1 MEEKELPNFN
11 SKSMSCI
18 VCDEKMFYSPE
29 NLVHVCLRE
38 DHGILA
44 FFEPENCWFAASE
57 NTNIRLEKAGVKHHL
72 VPKQVF
78 ENGGIGANLECEYN
92 EKKDA

>member
-1 MEEKELPNFN
+1 
-11 SKSMSCI
+11 
-18 VCDEKMFYSPE
+18 MFR
-29 NLVHVCLRE
+29 CLSFHYIR
-38 DHGILA
+38 ILA

-92 EKKDA
+92 EKCLGISYPQLRACSDIGY